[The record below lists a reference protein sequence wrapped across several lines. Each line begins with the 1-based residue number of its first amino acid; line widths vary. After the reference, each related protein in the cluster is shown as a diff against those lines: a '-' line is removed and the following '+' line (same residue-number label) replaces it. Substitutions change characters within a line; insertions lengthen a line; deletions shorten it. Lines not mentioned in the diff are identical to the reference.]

1 LAFVIDTTFE
11 FLPKRFW
18 ASRLRPAKTN
28 IRYKWSRNDFSTENQ
43 RRPKQKEIVMKTRL
57 KIFTMMLSVLSCF
70 VSLLEINAAPQV
82 TPPPDACY
90 PGFTTA
96 EGCLALQKLGTGT
109 GNTGVG
115 WRSLF
120 SVVDASFNTGIGAG
134 TLALN
139 TADANTAVGAAA
151 MLLNV
156 SGDDN
161 TAVGVSALAFNSGGE
176 DNTAVGSF
184 ALSNN
189 DSTKAGLASNNT
201 AVGAEALEFNTDG
214 SPNTAVGYAALNSN
228 LTAGGNTAVGYDA
241 LLFNGRLADGFPLG
255 WYNVAVG
262 AGALTS
268 NVDGYSNNAFGT
280 HALFFNINGV
290 ANTAVGYYTLWYNDS
305 DARGLA
311 NNNTA
316 FGSVALFNNVD
327 GSENTAVGTGAGR
340 NVVTGFNN
348 SYVGDFVGSLAA
360 DESDTIRIGDV
371 SNGNG
376 AGSLECYIGGIFNN
390 FQPVGGSVV
399 VVTLDRADDHLGWDF
414 GPSQAG
420 SAPVQRSAPQRRN
433 ALGVSPSGP
442 AMINGKFGKVE
453 KLEATVA
460 QQQKEIENLTAQ
472 LREQAETFTAKL
484 KEQATQIQ
492 RVTAQFEAGKSASRV
507 VNNP

>member
-1 LAFVIDTTFE
+1 MKIRFKISTT
-11 FLPKRFW
+11 
-18 ASRLRPAKTN
+18 
-28 IRYKWSRNDFSTENQ
+28 I
-43 RRPKQKEIVMKTRL
+43 
-57 KIFTMMLSVLSCF
+57 LSVLACF
-70 VSLLEINAAPQV
+70 VGLPEIEAAPQIA
-82 TPPPDACY
+82 PPPDGCY

-96 EGCLALQKLGTGT
+96 EGCLALQNLTTGT

-120 SVVDASFNTGIGAG
+120 LVGGASFNTAVGAG
-134 TLALN
+134 TLVLN
-139 TADANTAVGAAA
+139 TADSNTAVGAAA
-151 MLLNV
+151 MILNL

-161 TAVGVSALAFNSGGE
+161 TAVGVNALAFNSGGE
-176 DNTAVGSF
+176 DNIAVGSF

-214 SPNTAVGYAALNSN
+214 NPNTAVGYAALNSN

-241 LLFNGRLADGFPLG
+241 LLFNGSLADGFPLG
-255 WYNVAVG
+255 WYNDAVG
-262 AGALTS
+262 ANALTS
-268 NVDGYSNNAFGT
+268 NIDGYSNNAFGT
-280 HALFFNINGV
+280 HALFFNVNGV
-290 ANTAVGYYTLWYNDS
+290 ANTAIGYYTLWNNDS
-305 DARGLA
+305 DAVGLA

-316 FGSVALFNNVD
+316 VGSVALFSNVD
-327 GSENTAVGTGAGR
+327 GSENTAVGTGAGQ
-340 NVVTGFNN
+340 NVITGFNN
-348 SYVGDFVGSLAA
+348 TYVGDFVGTLAA

-414 GPSQAG
+414 GPTQGG
-420 SAPVQRSAPQRRN
+420 SEPVQRSAPQRRS
-433 ALGVSPSGP
+433 APGVPTQRP
-442 AMINGKFGKVE
+442 AMPDGKVGKAE
-453 KLEATVA
+453 KLEAMVA
-460 QQQKEIENLTAQ
+460 QQQKQIETLTAQ
-472 LREQAETFTAKL
+472 LREQAQTFTAQL

-492 RVTAQFEAGKSASRV
+492 KVRAQLEVSKRAPQV